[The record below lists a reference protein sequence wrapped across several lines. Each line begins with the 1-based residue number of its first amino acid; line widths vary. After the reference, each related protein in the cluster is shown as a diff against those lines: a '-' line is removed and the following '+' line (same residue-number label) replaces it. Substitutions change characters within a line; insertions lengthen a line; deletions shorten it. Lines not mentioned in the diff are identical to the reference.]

1 VGFSDQAADP
11 TTAGNLQRRGADL
24 KWHDGT
30 AVRTV
35 VSTDATQT
43 LSNKTLTGTTRVGFA
58 DQATDP
64 AAAGDFQRRGA
75 DLKWHDGTA
84 VRTVVSTDA
93 TQTLSNKTLTGATL
107 TGTGRVGF
115 ADQGADPTT
124 AGTLQRNAGRL
135 KWHTGTTVEALAYVS
150 EIPTGAG
157 AFPAGT
163 RLVFDQDTPPAG
175 WTRDTTIN
183 DRVVRI
189 VGGARTH
196 GGSWTISGLTS
207 PAHQH
212 DMGNH
217 THSAAAHSHT
227 LSGGAA
233 IAYDQDTPTAIV
245 SGEIHSLVV
254 GTTFSA
260 PKALAST
267 NAVAI
272 TTGGPS
278 TNLTSSVAVTIS
290 SDGSWRPLS
299 RDMIVA
305 SKD

>member
-1 VGFSDQAADP
+1 
-11 TTAGNLQRRGADL
+11 
-24 KWHDGT
+24 
-30 AVRTV
+30 VRTV

-43 LSNKTLTGTTRVGFA
+43 LSNKTLTGATLTGATLTGTTRVGFA
-58 DQATDP
+58 DQSTDP

-93 TQTLSNKTLTGATL
+93 TQTLANKTLSVTAK
-107 TGTGRVGF
+107 VGF
-115 ADQGADPTT
+115 ADQGADPTS
-124 AGTLQRNAGRL
+124 AGTLQRNGNRL
-135 KWHTGTTVEALAYVS
+135 KWHTGTTVETLAYVS
-150 EIPTGAG
+150 EISTGG
-157 AFPAGT
+157 GVFPAGT
-163 RLVFDQDTPPAG
+163 RMVFDQDTPPAG
-175 WTRDTTIN
+175 WTRDTAID

-217 THSAAAHSHT
+217 THNGPLHTHNIATGPPTERSGIRVVVAGGMMWTESSDTGNAANVAT
-227 LSGGAA
+227 NNTTAAGTGA
-233 IAYDQDTPTAIV
+233 T
-245 SGEIHSLVV
+245 S
-254 GTTFSA
+254 
-260 PKALAST
+260 
-267 NAVAI
+267 
-272 TTGGPS
+272 GPS
-278 TNLTSSVAVTIS
+278 TNLTSSVSVTIS